1 MIHIAWY
8 LLSISC
14 FHFFCRF
21 IVRFLWWILFL
32 NRFDILSHVLLWNK
46 ILMILLLSLI
56 ILFFKAHRVG
66 SQIVFFLWAWVL
78 KGLTT
83 VTIHK
88 LWQIH
93 VGNCAGLWCEICKG
107 WQTVIIYLTRHKW
120 IIVLFQ
126 HFLHFL
132 DALLELKELLSMFD
146 KCFTLFLFIL
156 SKFRGNLFLELLLVN
171 WVLAEFDLNKLVNFS
186 NHRSRYLFHHVVNLY
201 LHSLLKVE
209 IWIRIVVP
217 FNISYLTYLL
227 LDPSHKAVIAKALT
241 KTRRSDTLPLL
252 NIFSPIFKLGTSS
265 AVSVWANVY
274 MKRRVRL

>member
-1 MIHIAWY
+1 M
-8 LLSISC
+8 
-14 FHFFCRF
+14 
-21 IVRFLWWILFL
+21 
-32 NRFDILSHVLLWNK
+32 
-46 ILMILLLSLI
+46 
-56 ILFFKAHRVG
+56 
-66 SQIVFFLWAWVL
+66 
-78 KGLTT
+78 
-83 VTIHK
+83 
-88 LWQIH
+88 
-93 VGNCAGLWCEICKG
+93 
-107 WQTVIIYLTRHKW
+107 TRHKW

-132 DALLELKELLSMFD
+132 DTLLELKELLSMFD